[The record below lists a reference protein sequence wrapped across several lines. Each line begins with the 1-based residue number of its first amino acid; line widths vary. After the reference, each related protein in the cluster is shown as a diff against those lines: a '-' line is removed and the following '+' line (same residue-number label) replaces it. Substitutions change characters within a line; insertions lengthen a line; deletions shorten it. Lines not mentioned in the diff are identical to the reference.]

1 MEVEVEFSFPQ
12 GVLLASKKFEENLK
26 AYKPTCHG
34 PVSLVQNY
42 SHAIDYDFFFRIF

>member
-12 GVLLASKKFEENLK
+12 GVLLASKKFKENFK

-34 PVSLVQNY
+34 PVSPVQNY
-42 SHAIDYDFFFRIF
+42 SHAIDYDFFF